1 MPEPQLKKLV
11 VSLDWVKFLLVFLI
25 KITIVRYRYTEY
37 L

>member
-11 VSLDWVKFLLVFLI
+11 VALDWVKFLLVFFD